1 MIRRTEIVWMV
12 LAALLMVFVQT
23 RDYYDARVTEKMRD
37 EAVHRAARHY
47 AGIVAHCAN
56 GGGFSIEETLV
67 FCDPHTIRVA
77 NRESK

>member
-1 MIRRTEIVWMV
+1 MIRRIELVWMV

-23 RDYYDARVTEKMRD
+23 RGYYEAKVMEEMRS
-37 EAVHRAARHY
+37 ESIYRAAKHY

-67 FCDPHTIRVA
+67 FCDPQKVKVR
-77 NRESK
+77 K